1 MSCWNEV
8 KRLAKSLAESTERSF
23 TCFEIFS
30 GKALNNTSPPYSRRN
45 DKNMMIVT
53 EGVKTSSKYQK
64 KCSSNEEHFL

>member
-8 KRLAKSLAESTERSF
+8 KHLAKSLAESTERSF

-53 EGVKTSSKYQK
+53 EGVKTVHLQTIGGIS
-64 KCSSNEEHFL
+64 F